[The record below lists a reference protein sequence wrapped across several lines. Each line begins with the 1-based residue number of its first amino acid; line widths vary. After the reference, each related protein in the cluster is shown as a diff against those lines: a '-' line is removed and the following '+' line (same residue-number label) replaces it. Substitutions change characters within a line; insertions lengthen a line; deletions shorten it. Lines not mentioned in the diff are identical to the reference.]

1 MAISRSGLNFI
12 KNWEGCKLEI
22 YKCAAGKPTIGIGH
36 VLLKGEAQKFKN
48 GITQEQA
55 EQIFLQDVKPR
66 EDAIRQ
72 VVRTPLNQ
80 RQYDALVSFVFNC
93 GVPAFKTSTLLKR
106 INNRQ
111 LVEAANEL
119 LRWCKDDDGN
129 VIEGVLN
136 RRKAERE
143 LFLSKQDQEV
153 DFYHV

>member
-36 VLLKGEAQKFKN
+36 VLAKGEAQKFKN
-48 GITQEQA
+48 GITVEQA
-55 EQIFLQDVKPR
+55 EALFLADVKPC

-80 RQYDALVSFVFNC
+80 RQYDVLVSFVFNC
-93 GVPAFKTSTLLKR
+93 GVHAFKTSTLLKR

-119 LRWCKDDDGN
+119 LRWCKDDHGN
-129 VIEGVLN
+129 VIQGVLN
-136 RRKAERE
+136 RRESERE
-143 LFLSKQDQEV
+143 LFLSKQDQQV
-153 DFYHV
+153 KFYHV